1 MHDSASLT
9 TEKDENTEL
18 LKEKLLKVNSVLAAH
33 QIALWEINI
42 NTLECTFTQ
51 EYFESLGLDKVGI
64 RYQNLEEFCSFVHP
78 DDKHLVSLDG
88 FQKKLDGFDE
98 SNVLRVRCVGAH
110 GEIVWLEDHL
120 LSVEKD
126 KSGNPERLL
135 CYTVNVTGQCER
147 EAHLSRVEERNR
159 KIIQA
164 LPEFIFIF
172 DENFFYHRR
181 VNVLRH
187 HFAPSR

>member
-1 MHDSASLT
+1 MIHFVIMAQDKIKMHDSASHT

-78 DDKHLVSLDG
+78 DDKHLVSLEG

-98 SNVLRVRCVGAH
+98 SNVLRVR
-110 GEIVWLEDHL
+110 
-120 LSVEKD
+120 
-126 KSGNPERLL
+126 
-135 CYTVNVTGQCER
+135 
-147 EAHLSRVEERNR
+147 
-159 KIIQA
+159 
-164 LPEFIFIF
+164 
-172 DENFFYHRR
+172 
-181 VNVLRH
+181 
-187 HFAPSR
+187 